1 MQSLIGK
8 TIYMIT
14 NLKWEMPKYKASQV
28 RNNVILILLIA
39 LQVLQPVYT
48 YLIRILQSIKTIAK
62 YVIPRFLFKPL
73 LSLLLHY
80 WQ

>member
-1 MQSLIGK
+1 MQSFIGK

-48 YLIRILQSIKTIAK
+48 YLIRILQS
-62 YVIPRFLFKPL
+62 
-73 LSLLLHY
+73 
-80 WQ
+80 